1 MTTNGADHE
10 EIRYESVF
18 RASWRDRQRA
28 GARPGELIRNPRW
41 LDAGLATLVV
51 ALIGGAVAAGT
62 ITVEQTATM
71 PAVVQGTTLTAD
83 RAAGPPPPPA
93 PGAAV
98 QFRHAFGLPVD
109 AVIVDVTG
117 TEVTARLQEPTPASA
132 GELVVPAERQRLIDV
147 FLPRFW

>member
-1 MTTNGADHE
+1 
-10 EIRYESVF
+10 
-18 RASWRDRQRA
+18 
-28 GARPGELIRNPRW
+28 LIRNPRW

-51 ALIGGAVAAGT
+51 LLIGGAVALGT

-71 PAVVQGTTLTAD
+71 PAVVQGTSLTAD

-109 AVIVDVTG
+109 AVIVDVTA